1 MVISHI
7 NRDQLN
13 KIEPHYT
20 VHPHTTL
27 LFVDISGY
35 TALAQKLGSEGT
47 LGTEKLSEVR
57 MSEKIKATIAIASG
71 CCQVANALKSKHNMA
86 K

>member
-7 NRDQLN
+7 NRDQLT

-47 LGTEKLSEVR
+47 LGTEKLSKVR
-57 MSEKIKATIAIASG
+57 TGMINYPNSNQAVATVLLTLEG
-71 CCQVANALKSKHNMA
+71 TLFRHCC
-86 K
+86 